1 MILIK
6 LLDINIENQK
16 YWKRLKWTFSR
27 FYKKSY
33 LYMLGTILEDEGHN
47 LGIKRIMIWKRLE
60 LKFAYSIKLKTINI
74 LINQ

>member
-6 LLDINIENQK
+6 LLDIKVENQK
-16 YWKRLKWTFSR
+16 RLEWTFSR
-27 FYKKSY
+27 FYDKYKLY

-47 LGIKRIMIWKRLE
+47 LGIKRIMIWKRLK
-60 LKFAYSIKLKTINI
+60 LKFAYSIKTINI